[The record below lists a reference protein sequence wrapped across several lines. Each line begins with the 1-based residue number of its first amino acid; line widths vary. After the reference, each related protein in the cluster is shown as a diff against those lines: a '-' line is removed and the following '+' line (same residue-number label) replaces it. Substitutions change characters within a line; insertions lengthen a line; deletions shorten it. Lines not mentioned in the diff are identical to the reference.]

1 MRGYCNMKGG
11 QHYLL
16 DDNVSLKEVLKGIK
30 IAINQACIPSD
41 KEQIDLANCERY
53 SLPSS
58 CNPSWNSRP
67 SQHRCR
73 CHRPDYFEVDYSR
86 QLLLQGFLSI
96 DDFPLESSSLPA
108 VFLPL
113 IDHNCSSN
121 WKFPYNSIQLIGVSC
136 NRKKHS
142 LHVLVE
148 TLIRRGG
155 LLIRVAFIHFFL
167 LTKKTSTT
175 NLFA

>member
-58 CNPSWNSRP
+58 CNPS
-67 SQHRCR
+67 
-73 CHRPDYFEVDYSR
+73 
-86 QLLLQGFLSI
+86 
-96 DDFPLESSSLPA
+96 
-108 VFLPL
+108 
-113 IDHNCSSN
+113 
-121 WKFPYNSIQLIGVSC
+121 
-136 NRKKHS
+136 
-142 LHVLVE
+142 
-148 TLIRRGG
+148 
-155 LLIRVAFIHFFL
+155 
-167 LTKKTSTT
+167 
-175 NLFA
+175 